1 MRNIYPL
8 TPRFIMPF
16 AFLLAV
22 SLLAVSL
29 LFILPSGSLHA
40 QTSTIEYPEN
50 GTGQVATF
58 TAVDPEGKSI
68 VWSLAGADMDD
79 FDIENGVLRFKS
91 SPDYEIPVD
100 ADTNSTYEVIVQASD
115 GGAAPTTAMQAVTID
130 VTNVEEPG
138 TVTLSTLQPQ
148 LGAQI
153 TVTLTDPDEADTAG
167 PTGAVS
173 DATWQ
178 WYSDGS
184 LIPGATDAFYTPV
197 GGDVGSVVRATAMY
211 DDGEGADKT
220 AQADSVH
227 AVREAPESNVPPTF
241 PTTVGQGNTNQTREV
256 AENTPSG
263 TNLGAPVAAS
273 DPGDV
278 LTYSLSGT
286 NAALFSINR
295 ATGQLSTKTKLDYED
310 TDQRVLAVI
319 VTATDPFGD
328 PDPPVMA
335 TVMVTVTDVNEA
347 PTLTGD
353 ASIDHA
359 ESNDDTVTP
368 LATGSS
374 EYTAAD
380 ADDADDTDDLDWSL
394 AGADSSKFSI
404 TGTGA
409 TRTLSFKANP
419 DYESPG
425 DSNRN
430 NVYEVTVVVTDS
442 KDNSAE
448 QDVTVKVTNVEED
461 GTVTLFPRQP
471 QVDVRVTATLADPDN
486 VTASSV
492 SWQWYQGTIQTN
504 NLPEPECAVGATVD
518 CFIKGATSAT
528 YTPVAD
534 DAEETLTAVATYTD
548 GFGDAV
554 AAGTLENDI
563 MVLADPRNKAPLFPD
578 RDSRTDGR
586 QTDQKRSVAE
596 DTRFRHGSKAYRR
609 LP

>member
-1 MRNIYPL
+1 M
-8 TPRFIMPF
+8 
-16 AFLLAV
+16 
-22 SLLAVSL
+22 
-29 LFILPSGSLHA
+29 
-40 QTSTIEYPEN
+40 
-50 GTGQVATF
+50 
-58 TAVDPEGKSI
+58 
-68 VWSLAGADMDD
+68 
-79 FDIENGVLRFKS
+79 
-91 SPDYEIPVD
+91 
-100 ADTNSTYEVIVQASD
+100 
-115 GGAAPTTAMQAVTID
+115 
-130 VTNVEEPG
+130 
-138 TVTLSTLQPQ
+138 
-148 LGAQI
+148 
-153 TVTLTDPDEADTAG
+153 
-167 PTGAVS
+167 
-173 DATWQ
+173 
-178 WYSDGS
+178 
-184 LIPGATDAFYTPV
+184 
-197 GGDVGSVVRATAMY
+197 
-211 DDGEGADKT
+211 
-220 AQADSVH
+220 
-227 AVREAPESNVPPTF
+227 
-241 PTTVGQGNTNQTREV
+241 

-295 ATGQLSTKTKLDYED
+295 ATGQLSTKTKLDYEN
-310 TDQRVLAVI
+310 TDQRMLEVM

-359 ESNDDTVTP
+359 ESNDPTVTA
-368 LATGSS
+368 LATDSS

-380 ADDADDTDDLDWSL
+380 ADEADTAGDLDWSL

-404 TGTGA
+404 TETGA

-461 GTVTLFPRQP
+461 GTVTLFPLQP
-471 QVDVRVTATLADPDN
+471 QVDVPVTATLADPDS
-486 VTASSV
+486 VTVSSI
-492 SWQWYQGTIQTN
+492 SWQWYQGTIQTTS
-504 NLPEPECAVGATVD
+504 LPTVECAVGATDD

-534 DAEETLTAVATYTD
+534 DA
-548 GFGDAV
+548 GK
-554 AAGTLENDI
+554 
-563 MVLADPRNKAPLFPD
+563 P
-578 RDSRTDGR
+578 
-586 QTDQKRSVAE
+586 
-596 DTRFRHGSKAYRR
+596 
-609 LP
+609 